1 MNFIAPD
8 TPEAAEFRRRIE
20 AANLRHGSAAICH
33 GCKRQLRSGE
43 STVIGTA
50 RRRGHLMVVAGCCRQ
65 KLKVLLGFSVWHAAA
80 DIPAAWLDAIPP
92 EGSA

>member
-1 MNFIAPD
+1 MSFIHPD
-8 TPEAAEFRRRIE
+8 TPEAAAFRRQVE
-20 AANLRHGSAAICH
+20 TANRRFGGAEVCH
-33 GCKRQLRSGE
+33 GCRRPLKSGE
-43 STVIGTA
+43 LNWIGTA